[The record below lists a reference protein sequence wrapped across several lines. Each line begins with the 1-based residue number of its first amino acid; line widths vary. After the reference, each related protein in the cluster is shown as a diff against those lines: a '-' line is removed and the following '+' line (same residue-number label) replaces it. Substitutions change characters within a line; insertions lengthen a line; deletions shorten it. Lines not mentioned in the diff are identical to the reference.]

1 MQTLVAVR
9 FRHRQPVAQSLGVA
23 LIHVGDD
30 GKGLPAERH
39 LLHAVGS
46 RSLVFGRLDDDADG
60 EQVVDALELAFLLLH
75 LLPDGVYALGA
86 PLHVELQPGLLQPLL
101 DWRDELADVGVAA
114 FLRGIQLF
122 LYHVVG
128 VVLHVF
134 QRQVFQLAL
143 QLVESQLVGQ
153 RGIQV
158 VGLLAHLQLGLLVF
172 RVAYLPHQVHAV
184 GYHNQNHAHVFG
196 KREQQVP
203 EVLALDDGVLLVKV
217 LYAHQSV
224 DDGRSLAAEG
234 GVDFLERH
242 HSAYHAVVEQDG
254 QHPVA
259 LQSLFLNGQYG
270 RLQTLMDGI
279 QTENVA
285 LDDVALQRLP
295 GVAEHLL
302 LVALLERSGQQHPQ
316 LLQQLERFGAFCL
329 RKNQFFLHAYCYF
342 IAKILIFHIK
352 KRSFQRK

>member
-1 MQTLVAVR
+1 MAQVHHLIIYARTRTVVAHVGVYLIGKVEHGGTLGKLAQLARGSEHEHLVFVEVHLELVHGLQSVGILQRRADAVQPFVEPAFPFHAFVAPVGGQTAFGHFVHAFRANLHFHPFLLGAQHGDMQTLVAVR

-128 VVLHVF
+128 VMLHVF

-143 QLVESQLVGQ
+143 QFVESQLVGQ
-153 RGIQV
+153 WGI
-158 VGLLAHLQLGLLVF
+158 
-172 RVAYLPHQVHAV
+172 
-184 GYHNQNHAHVFG
+184 
-196 KREQQVP
+196 
-203 EVLALDDGVLLVKV
+203 
-217 LYAHQSV
+217 
-224 DDGRSLAAEG
+224 
-234 GVDFLERH
+234 
-242 HSAYHAVVEQDG
+242 
-254 QHPVA
+254 
-259 LQSLFLNGQYG
+259 
-270 RLQTLMDGI
+270 
-279 QTENVA
+279 
-285 LDDVALQRLP
+285 
-295 GVAEHLL
+295 
-302 LVALLERSGQQHPQ
+302 
-316 LLQQLERFGAFCL
+316 
-329 RKNQFFLHAYCYF
+329 
-342 IAKILIFHIK
+342 
-352 KRSFQRK
+352 